1 MKDILA
7 FLKVINN
14 PFDSVSLKRIINI
27 PNRKI

>member
-14 PFDSVSLKRIINI
+14 PFDSVSLKRILNI